1 MNDKNQISDEL
12 LAAFLDGNTN
22 AEDTMRVLNAAE
34 QDMELQEI
42 IRIAS
47 EVDED
52 MAITIKP
59 TIIPMTAMAAKKK
72 ETYLCDIECEEFVLH
87 QFGIEV
93 THKSLLDTAYKN
105 CWLKDKGMPLY
116 NIGRLLEKNNLPVSR
131 RYNSTIEEVVRL
143 LSAGNQLI
151 AVVDDTL
158 LGNAQ
163 SSANQH
169 PNHAVAIS
177 SISVE
182 TDEII
187 LFNPN
192 TDEELTKYSI
202 SSFMEAWR
210 QSNNYLVVINTTD
223 RFIYEPSPIGL
234 DDVELSEDLSELQ
247 EAIAENAHE
256 IWAKNRRDQGWS
268 YGPERNDQK
277 KETPD
282 MIPYCNLPESEKL
295 YDREMAMQTL
305 KLVKKLGFDIVKQQK
320 YANYVDSYFCSYSSG
335 CTAMVYL

>member
-1 MNDKNQISDEL
+1 MNDKNQIADEL

-22 AEDTMRVLNAAE
+22 AEDTMRVLNAAK

-151 AVVDDTL
+151 AVVDDTIL
-158 LGNAQ
+158 CNTLSCDG
-163 SSANQH
+163 QH

-182 TDEII
+182 TDKII

-192 TDEELTKYSI
+192 TDEELTKYSLKL
-202 SSFMEAWR
+202 FLEAWR

-223 RFIYEPSPIGL
+223 KFIYEPSPIGL

-268 YGPERNDQK
+268 YGSERNDQK

-305 KLVKKLGFDIVKQQK
+305 KLVKKLGFEIVKK
-320 YANYVDSYFCSYSSG
+320 
-335 CTAMVYL
+335 

>member
-151 AVVDDTL
+151 VVVDDTL

-305 KLVKKLGFDIVKQQK
+305 KLVKKLGFEIVKK
-320 YANYVDSYFCSYSSG
+320 
-335 CTAMVYL
+335 

>member
-52 MAITIKP
+52 MAITVKP

-151 AVVDDTL
+151 AVVDDTIL
-158 LGNAQ
+158 CNTLSCDG
-163 SSANQH
+163 QH

-210 QSNNYLVVINTTD
+210 QSNNYLVVVNTTD
-223 RFIYEPSPIGL
+223 KFIYDPSPIGL
-234 DDVELSEDLSELQ
+234 DDVVLSDDLTELQ

-256 IWAKNRRDQGWS
+256 IWAKNRRNQGWS

-305 KLVKKLGFDIVKQQK
+305 KLVRKLGFEIVKK
-320 YANYVDSYFCSYSSG
+320 
-335 CTAMVYL
+335 

>member
-1 MNDKNQISDEL
+1 MYDNNTISNEL
-12 LAAFLDGNTN
+12 LASFLDGNTN
-22 AEDTMRVLNAAE
+22 AEDTMCVLEAAE
-34 QDMELQEI
+34 QDGELQEI
-42 IRIAS
+42 IRIAR

-52 MAITIKP
+52 MAVTVQP
-59 TIIPMTAMAAKKK
+59 ALIPMTAMAAKKK
-72 ETYLCDIECEEFVLH
+72 ESYLCDIECEEFILH

-105 CWLKDKGMPLY
+105 CWLRDKGMPLY
-116 NIGRLLEKNNLPVSR
+116 NIGRLLEKNNLSVSR
-131 RYNSTIEEVVRL
+131 RYNSTIEEVNRL

-158 LGNAQ
+158 LCNAP
-163 SSANQH
+163 SSEDQH

-177 SISVE
+177 SISKDA
-182 TDEII
+182 DEII

-202 SSFMEAWR
+202 TSFIEAWR
-210 QSNNYLVVINTTD
+210 LSNNYLVVVNTTD
-223 RFIYEPSPIGL
+223 KFVYEPSPIAL
-234 DDVELSEDLSELQ
+234 DDVELAEDLTELQ

-256 IWAKNRRDQGWS
+256 IWAKNRSDQGWS

-282 MIPYCNLPESEKL
+282 MVPYCNLPESEKL

-305 KLVKKLGFDIVKQQK
+305 KLVQKLGFRIEK
-320 YANYVDSYFCSYSSG
+320 
-335 CTAMVYL
+335 TH

>member
-52 MAITIKP
+52 MAITVKP

-234 DDVELSEDLSELQ
+234 DDVTLSEDLSELQ

-295 YDREMAMQTL
+295 YDREMAGQTL
-305 KLVKKLGFDIVKQQK
+305 KLVKKLGFEIVKK
-320 YANYVDSYFCSYSSG
+320 
-335 CTAMVYL
+335 

>member
-177 SISVE
+177 SITVE

-223 RFIYEPSPIGL
+223 RFVYEPSPIGL

-305 KLVKKLGFDIVKQQK
+305 KLVKKLGFEIVKK
-320 YANYVDSYFCSYSSG
+320 
-335 CTAMVYL
+335 

>member
-151 AVVDDTL
+151 AVVDDTIL
-158 LGNAQ
+158 CNTLSCDG
-163 SSANQH
+163 QH

-192 TDEELTKYSI
+192 TDEELTKYSLKL
-202 SSFMEAWR
+202 FLEAWR

-223 RFIYEPSPIGL
+223 KFIYEPSPIGL

-256 IWAKNRRDQGWS
+256 IWAKNRKDQGWT
-268 YGPERNDQK
+268 YGPERNDKK

-305 KLVKKLGFDIVKQQK
+305 KLVNKLGFEIVKK
-320 YANYVDSYFCSYSSG
+320 
-335 CTAMVYL
+335 

>member
-52 MAITIKP
+52 MAITVKP

-177 SISVE
+177 SITVE

-223 RFIYEPSPIGL
+223 RFVYEPSPIGL

-305 KLVKKLGFDIVKQQK
+305 KLVKKLGFEIVKK
-320 YANYVDSYFCSYSSG
+320 
-335 CTAMVYL
+335 

>member
-22 AEDTMRVLNAAE
+22 AEDTMHVLNAAE

-47 EVDED
+47 ELDED
-52 MAITIKP
+52 MAITVKP
-59 TIIPMTAMAAKKK
+59 TVIPMTAMAAKKK

-105 CWLKDKGMPLY
+105 CWLKDNGMPLY
-116 NIGRLLEKNNLPVSR
+116 NIGRLLEKNNLSVSR
-131 RYNSTIEEVVRL
+131 RYNSTIEEAVRL

-177 SISVE
+177 SITVE

-223 RFIYEPSPIGL
+223 KFVYEPSPIGL
-234 DDVELSEDLSELQ
+234 DDVELSDDLTELQ

-256 IWAKNRRDQGWS
+256 IWAKKRKNQGWS

-282 MIPYCNLPESEKL
+282 LIPYCNLPESEKL

-305 KLVKKLGFDIVKQQK
+305 KLVKKLGWELNKNNHI
-320 YANYVDSYFCSYSSG
+320 
-335 CTAMVYL
+335 

>member
-177 SISVE
+177 SITVE

-223 RFIYEPSPIGL
+223 RFVYEPSPIGL

-305 KLVKKLGFDIVKQQK
+305 KLVKKLGFEIVKQQ
-320 YANYVDSYFCSYSSG
+320 D
-335 CTAMVYL
+335 

>member
-1 MNDKNQISDEL
+1 MSENNHISDEL

-22 AEDTMRVLNAAE
+22 AEDTMRVLKAAE

-52 MAITIKP
+52 MAKTVKP
-59 TIIPMTAMAAKKK
+59 PIIPMTAMAAKTK

-105 CWLKDKGMPLY
+105 CWLRDKGMPLY
-116 NIGRLLEKNNLPVSR
+116 NIGRLLEKNNLSVSR
-131 RYNSTIEEVVRL
+131 RYNSTIEEVIRL

-151 AVVDDTL
+151 AVVDDSH
-158 LGNAQ
+158 LGHAQ
-163 SSANQH
+163 SSENQY

-177 SISVE
+177 SISIE

-192 TDEELTKYSI
+192 TDEELTKYATT
-202 SSFMEAWR
+202 SFLEAWR

-223 RFIYEPSPIGL
+223 KFIYEPSPIGL
-234 DDVELSEDLSELQ
+234 DDVELSDDLAELQ

-295 YDREMAMQTL
+295 YDREMAINTI
-305 KLVKKLGFDIVKQQK
+305 KLVKKLGWEIINK
-320 YANYVDSYFCSYSSG
+320 NY
-335 CTAMVYL
+335 

>member
-1 MNDKNQISDEL
+1 MSENNFISDEM

-22 AEDTMRVLNAAE
+22 AEDTMSVLEASE

-52 MAITIKP
+52 MAINVKP
-59 TIIPMTAMAAKKK
+59 TLIPMTAMAAKSK

-105 CWLKDKGMPLY
+105 CWLRDKGMPLY
-116 NIGRLLEKNNLPVSR
+116 NIGRLLEKNNLAVSR
-131 RYNSTIEEVVRL
+131 RYNSTIEDISRL
-143 LSAGNQLI
+143 LLAGNQLI
-151 AVVDDTL
+151 AVVDDSL
-158 LGNAQ
+158 LANTI
-163 SSANQH
+163 SSENQH
-169 PNHAVAIS
+169 PNHAVAVS

-202 SSFMEAWR
+202 TSFIEAWK

-223 RFIYEPSPIGL
+223 KFVYEPSPISL
-234 DDVELSEDLSELQ
+234 DDVELSDDLTELQ

-256 IWAKNRRDQGWS
+256 IWAKNRREQGWS
-268 YGPERNDQK
+268 YGSERNDQK

-305 KLVKKLGFDIVKQQK
+305 KLVKKLGFEIVKR
-320 YANYVDSYFCSYSSG
+320 N
-335 CTAMVYL
+335 

>member
-22 AEDTMRVLNAAE
+22 AEDTMRVLNAAK

-305 KLVKKLGFDIVKQQK
+305 KLVKKLGFEIVKK
-320 YANYVDSYFCSYSSG
+320 
-335 CTAMVYL
+335 

>member
-22 AEDTMRVLNAAE
+22 AEDTMRVLNAAG

-52 MAITIKP
+52 MAITVKP

-143 LSAGNQLI
+143 LSARNQLI

-210 QSNNYLVVINTTD
+210 QSNNYLVVVNTTD
-223 RFIYEPSPIGL
+223 KFIYDPSPIGL
-234 DDVELSEDLSELQ
+234 DDVVLSDDLTELQ

-305 KLVKKLGFDIVKQQK
+305 KLVKKLGFEIVKK
-320 YANYVDSYFCSYSSG
+320 
-335 CTAMVYL
+335 

>member
-1 MNDKNQISDEL
+1 MNDKNHISDEL

-52 MAITIKP
+52 MAIAVKP
-59 TIIPMTAMAAKKK
+59 TIIPITAMAAKKK

-305 KLVKKLGFDIVKQQK
+305 KLVKKLGFEIVKK
-320 YANYVDSYFCSYSSG
+320 
-335 CTAMVYL
+335 

>member
-52 MAITIKP
+52 MAITVKP

-163 SSANQH
+163 SSANQD

-177 SISVE
+177 SVSVE

-305 KLVKKLGFDIVKQQK
+305 KLVRKLGFEIVKK
-320 YANYVDSYFCSYSSG
+320 
-335 CTAMVYL
+335 

>member
-1 MNDKNQISDEL
+1 MNKDNYISNEL

-22 AEDTMRVLNAAE
+22 AVDTMRVLKAAE
-34 QDMELQEI
+34 QDEELQEI

-52 MAITIKP
+52 MAMTVAP
-59 TIIPMTAMAAKKK
+59 TIIPMTAIAAKKK
-72 ETYLCDIECEEFVLH
+72 ENYLCDIECEEFVLR
-87 QFGIEV
+87 QFGVET

-105 CWLKDKGMPLY
+105 CWLREKGMPLY
-116 NIGRLLEKNNLPVSR
+116 NIGRLLEKNNLSVSR
-131 RYNSTIEEVVRL
+131 RYNSTIEEVDRL

-151 AVVDDTL
+151 VVVDDSV
-158 LGNAQ
+158 LGNTLPLE
-163 SSANQH
+163 NKH

-177 SISVE
+177 SISIE
-182 TDEII
+182 TNEII

-192 TDEELTKYSI
+192 TDEELTTYAI
-202 SSFMEAWR
+202 ESFAEAWR
-210 QSNNYLVVINTTD
+210 QSNHYLVVINTTD
-223 RFIYEPSPIGL
+223 KFVYEPSPIAL
-234 DDVELSEDLSELQ
+234 DDVELPDDLAELR

-256 IWAKNRRDQGWS
+256 IWAKNRKDQGWT
-268 YGPERNDQK
+268 YGPERNDKK

-305 KLVKKLGFDIVKQQK
+305 KLVKKLGYEIVKK
-320 YANYVDSYFCSYSSG
+320 
-335 CTAMVYL
+335 

>member
-52 MAITIKP
+52 MAITVKP

-151 AVVDDTL
+151 AVVDDTIL
-158 LGNAQ
+158 CNTLSCDG
-163 SSANQH
+163 QH

-192 TDEELTKYSI
+192 TDEELTKYSLKL
-202 SSFMEAWR
+202 FLEAWR

-223 RFIYEPSPIGL
+223 KFIYEPSPIGL

-305 KLVKKLGFDIVKQQK
+305 KLVKKLGWELKKI
-320 YANYVDSYFCSYSSG
+320 
-335 CTAMVYL
+335 

>member
-151 AVVDDTL
+151 AVVDDTIL
-158 LGNAQ
+158 CNTLSCDG
-163 SSANQH
+163 QH

-192 TDEELTKYSI
+192 TDEELTKYS
-202 SSFMEAWR
+202 FKLFLEAWR

-223 RFIYEPSPIGL
+223 KFIYEPSPIGL

-305 KLVKKLGFDIVKQQK
+305 KLVKKLGFEIVKK
-320 YANYVDSYFCSYSSG
+320 
-335 CTAMVYL
+335 

>member
-210 QSNNYLVVINTTD
+210 QSNNYLVVVNTTD
-223 RFIYEPSPIGL
+223 KFIYDPSPIGL
-234 DDVELSEDLSELQ
+234 DDVVLSDELTELQ

-305 KLVKKLGFDIVKQQK
+305 KLVKKLGFEIVKK
-320 YANYVDSYFCSYSSG
+320 
-335 CTAMVYL
+335 